1 MKIILS
7 PSKTQST
14 VNQRLGLDHPKY
26 LKYTKE
32 IIRELKQL
40 NKEEISI
47 MMKLKGKLLDETC
60 LMIKNLKLNPK
71 ELTPS
76 IQLYTGVVYESL
88 NINDYDDIELNYLNN
103 SVRIISAMYG
113 VLSPMDGIQNYRLD
127 FTMKLKNIHLTQ
139 FWKEIILKEFKNEDL
154 ILDCASLE
162 FSHFLNP
169 LKEKVHRVE
178 FIDVVDGQEKI
189 ISYNA
194 KKLRGLM
201 ANYCIR
207 HQVKSIVEIRLFE
220 SDGYHFDPIS
230 SNQTTSIFKR
240 ISLSQPTQSNSYPQS
255 F

>member
-14 VNQRLGLDHPKY
+14 SNQRVGCHHPKY
-26 LKYTKE
+26 IKHTKE
-32 IIRELKQL
+32 IIRELKYL
-40 NKEEISI
+40 SKDEVST
-47 MMKLKGKLLDETC
+47 MMKLKGKLLDETFS
-60 LMIKNLKLNPK
+60 IIRNLKLNPK
-71 ELTPS
+71 ELIPS
-76 IQLYTGVVYESL
+76 IQMYTGVVYESFNL
-88 NINDYDDIELNYLNN
+88 NKFDEYQLEYLNN
-103 SVRIISAMYG
+103 SVRIISALYG
-113 VLSPMDGIQNYRLD
+113 VLAPMDGIQNYRLD
-127 FTMKLKNIHLTQ
+127 FKMKLKNIQLTQ
-139 FWKEIILKEFKNEDL
+139 FWKDLILKEFKKEDM
-154 ILDCASLE
+154 ILDCASHE

-207 HQVKSIVEIRLFE
+207 NQVKSIEEIKLFE

-230 SNQTTSIFKR
+230 SNQSISIFKR
-240 ISLSQPTQSNSYPQS
+240 ITQNK
-255 F
+255 

>member
-14 VNQRLGLDHPKY
+14 SNQRVGCHHPKY
-26 LKYTKE
+26 IKHTKE
-32 IIRELKQL
+32 IIRELKLL
-40 NKEEISI
+40 NKDEIST
-47 MMKLKGKLLDETC
+47 MMKLKGKLLDETFS
-60 LMIKNLKLNPK
+60 IIRNLKLNPK

-76 IQLYTGVVYESL
+76 IQLYTGVVYESFKL
-88 NINDYDDIELNYLNN
+88 YNFDEYELEYLNN
-103 SVRIISAMYG
+103 SVRIISALYG
-113 VLSPMDGIQNYRLD
+113 VLAPMDGIQNYRLD
-127 FTMKLKNIHLTQ
+127 FTMKLKDIQLSK
-139 FWKEIILKEFKNEDL
+139 FWKDLILKEFKKEDM
-154 ILDCASLE
+154 ILDCASHE

-207 HQVKSIVEIRLFE
+207 NQVKSIEKIREFNVE
-220 SDGYHFDPIS
+220 GYTYDPKS
-230 SNQTTSIFKR
+230 STSQLSIFKR
-240 ISLSQPTQSNSYPQS
+240 YSTLE
-255 F
+255 